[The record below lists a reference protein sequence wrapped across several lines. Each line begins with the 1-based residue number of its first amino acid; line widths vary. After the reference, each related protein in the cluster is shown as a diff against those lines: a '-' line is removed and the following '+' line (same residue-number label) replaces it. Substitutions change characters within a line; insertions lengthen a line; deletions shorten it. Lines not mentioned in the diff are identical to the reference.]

1 VIEFNARIIMT
12 MSWDTLLSPVRIR
25 DLIKGTTSKNSDH
38 RTPFQQ
44 DFDRLLFSTPVR
56 RLQDKAQV
64 FPLEPND
71 AVRTRLTHSME
82 VSTVAR
88 GIVLKVASLL
98 GSQHP
103 FSKRE
108 RDIHDIALAAGL
120 VHDLGNPPFGHF
132 GEDAIREW
140 FITENGLGK
149 KALASLDS
157 CPQMRDD
164 IAVHEG
170 NARTIR
176 LLCSL
181 QILADRNGLNLTAAT
196 IAATMKYVAP
206 SHLLSKAEVDHTRSK
221 PGYLW
226 SEAPVVTRV
235 REATGTAETRHPIA
249 FIVEAA
255 DDCVYSLCDLEDAV
269 RKGIL
274 SWDELC
280 GVLCDQICDQKE
292 KDEAKRAERDKFEKW
307 LQSFASVIDDRF
319 SGSGLSPGMRA
330 RDDARALWLRTQG
343 QGLIITQA
351 AASFVARYDD
361 IMNGTF
367 KGELVADREYAP
379 DAARLVKCCK
389 KAAQRHVYPVRP
401 NLELELK
408 GRRVIHD
415 LMDLL
420 WLGLKDYQGEA
431 PKAKSVA
438 GKTWYLLSENYR
450 TVFEADWATSV
461 TDAEVRKVDACVLRQ
476 YLRLLLL
483 TDYVGGMTD
492 TFACTLHRSLTNG

>member
-1 VIEFNARIIMT
+1 
-12 MSWDTLLSPVRIR
+12 MSWDKLLDPTRVREL
-25 DLIKGTTSKNSDH
+25 DGGTQSNADH

-44 DFDRLLFSTPVR
+44 DFDRVVFSSPVR

-88 GIVLKVASLL
+88 GIVQKISSLL
-98 GSQHP
+98 DKEHP
-103 FSKRE
+103 FVTRNQ
-108 RDIHDIALAAGL
+108 DICDVAATAGL

-140 FITENGLGK
+140 FVDGKGKAAIALLGK
-149 KALASLDS
+149 NA
-157 CPQMRDD
+157 QMQAD

-181 QILADRNGLNLTAAT
+181 QVLADRYGLNITVAT
-196 IAATMKYVAP
+196 LGASMKYVAP
-206 SHLLSKAEVDHTRSK
+206 SHDFVKSEVDHTRSK
-221 PGYLW
+221 PGYCW
-226 SEAPVVTRV
+226 WEQPIVEGI
-235 REATGTAETRHPIA
+235 REKTGIGNFRHPIA

-255 DDCVYSLCDLEDAV
+255 DDCVYALCDLEDAV

-274 SWDELC
+274 SWPELKK
-280 GVLCDQICDQKE
+280 VLLEQVEDPAGRTEFEGWLEKIVTFIDKRYNNSDIKPGLRA
-292 KDEAKRAERDKFEKW
+292 KDEAYAIWF
-307 LQSFASVIDDRF
+307 
-319 SGSGLSPGMRA
+319 
-330 RDDARALWLRTQG
+330 RTIG
-343 QGLIITQA
+343 QGLIINGA
-351 AASFVARYDD
+351 AKSFVGRYTE
-361 IMNGTF
+361 IMAGDF
-367 KGELVADREYAP
+367 KGELVTDKMHAP
-379 DAARLVKCCK
+379 EAERLISCSK
-389 KAAQRHVYPVRP
+389 KASQNHVYPVRP
-401 NLELELK
+401 NIELELK

-420 WLGLKDYQGEA
+420 WIGIEQFDGKP
-431 PKAKSVA
+431 PKSKNTP
-438 GKTWYLLSENYR
+438 GKAWNILSENYR
-450 TVFEADWATSV
+450 ALFESEWRRSV
-461 TDAEVRKVDACVLRQ
+461 ETASKRNVDVCLLRH

-492 TFACTLHRSLTNG
+492 TFACTLHRSLNNG